1 MATPPVIRVRFEGG
15 PRDGRT
21 IDLVITDRAPLI
33 LAARTEDGARPA
45 PGLYELRA
53 TRGGGTR
60 YTWIDE
66 LPVRAP
72 TVRAPQPPA
81 HETVTTTG
89 RGRAAAPPAAAR
101 P

>member
-21 IDLVITDRAPLI
+21 IDLVITDRAPLM
-33 LAARTEDGARPA
+33 LAARAEPDGRHA

-66 LPVRAP
+66 LPVRTPA
-72 TVRAPQPPA
+72 RPPA
-81 HETVTTTG
+81 RETVSATG
-89 RGRAAAPPAAAR
+89 VGLGRHP
-101 P
+101 